1 MNGYIL
7 LLPVLLPIAAG
18 ALLSVFKFRKRTS
31 LLIYVITVLGAEALI
46 CILTAFL
53 GGGLSAELFT
63 IAQNLTLY
71 LHADTLSK
79 VFLVLISCIWL
90 LAGLFSFEYME
101 NNEREKRFYG
111 IYLIVGGI
119 LAGLAVSGNLITF
132 YVFYEF
138 MSLISM
144 PLVLHD
150 RTHESVMAALKYLY
164 YSMAGALLA
173 LFGIFVLSYNGG
185 GSLVFTAGGI
195 QTLSQPSAVTY
206 IAVFFMIIG
215 FGAKAGMF
223 PLHAWLP
230 AAHPVAPAPASAVLS
245 GVITKA
251 GVLGVIRAVYYV
263 AGAEMIAG
271 TWVQYVWIILSL
283 ATVFMGSMLAYKEK
297 ILKKRLAYSTVSQ
310 VSYVMFGLSLLN
322 STAFAGAL
330 LHVVFHSL
338 AKDTLFMCAG
348 AVIHKTGRTKVAEL
362 KGTGKQMPC
371 VMWCFLLA
379 SLSLIGIPPLAGFV
393 SKWYLAVGSL
403 ETGITTASWLGP
415 VILLISA
422 LLTAGYLLPICIQ
435 GFLPGKDY
443 DYAVLEKKEPG
454 YKMLIPL
461 VIMTAFT
468 VILGI
473 WPAGLLN
480 IFADIASAVL

>member
-322 STAFAGAL
+322 GTAFAGAL

-435 GFLPGKDY
+435 GFIPGKDY

>member
-362 KGTGKQMPC
+362 KGMGKQMPC

-403 ETGITTASWLGP
+403 ETGITAASWLGP

-435 GFLPGKDY
+435 GFIPGKDY
-443 DYAVLEKKEPG
+443 DYAALEKKEPG

-461 VIMTAFT
+461 VIMTVFT

>member
-362 KGTGKQMPC
+362 KGMGKQMPC

-403 ETGITTASWLGP
+403 ETGITAASWLGP

-443 DYAVLEKKEPG
+443 DYAALEKKEPG

-461 VIMTAFT
+461 VIMTVFT

>member
-362 KGTGKQMPC
+362 KGMGKQMPC

-403 ETGITTASWLGP
+403 ETGITAASWLGP

-461 VIMTAFT
+461 VIMTVFT